1 MKPLIIGLLALTS
14 TSVFAADHLQIA
26 AKVLEQDYQMICTET
41 SNSSYNCHDKESKL
55 IGVSISINGNRK
67 NGSTLTINDINES
80 KNALLSSNRANDSR
94 FWGKKIVTSIIANIA
109 ESAGADC
116 AELHENFVGKSKDMV
131 FKPWW
136 NEVMRTECLNA
147 KGERTDVKA
156 NIGQD
161 GDFLRNIKIF

>member
-1 MKPLIIGLLALTS
+1 MKTLLIGLLALTS
-14 TSVFAADHLQIA
+14 TSILAADHLQVT
-26 AKVLEQDYQMICTET
+26 AKSLEQDYQMICTET
-41 SNSSYNCHDKESKL
+41 SESSINCHDKESKL
-55 IGVSISINGNRK
+55 VGVSISM
-67 NGSTLTINDINES
+67 NGSTLTINDINKS

-109 ESAGADC
+109 VEADADC
-116 AELHENFVGKSKDMV
+116 AELHENFVGKSKDYV

-147 KGERTDVKA
+147 KGEKINVKA

-161 GDFLRNIKIF
+161 GNFLRNIKIF